1 MCSTFTTVG
10 NRNHRNRQCSET
22 NGRKEIFLHALL
34 NKIDKLLVQT
44 QWYRGQKHKRHQ
56 IKLTQQVGPLE
67 GTKSD
72 DPKCKLCL
80 KKSLGL
86 PAVGGIS
93 CICCVSVA
101 LPGTSTASYPYLLPA
116 VTNCCGLHRTKSQ
129 PEVGESGTEV
139 QPA

>member
-1 MCSTFTTVG
+1 MVVQ
-10 NRNHRNRQCSET
+10 RP
-22 NGRKEIFLHALL
+22 
-34 NKIDKLLVQT
+34 KIQKASDKA
-44 QWYRGQKHKRHQ
+44 
-56 IKLTQQVGPLE
+56 QVGPLE

-72 DPKCKLCL
+72 GPKCKLCL

-139 QPA
+139 QPG